1 MPMKSPD
8 DWDGMDD
15 EAIRR
20 EGPGERFTG
29 ADTNP
34 SAPDSKP
41 AVKLLRESEWR
52 KLLKPPHW
60 LVENV
65 IERGYL
71 YSLTAKYGTGK
82 TTVSLLLA
90 YLMAAP
96 NIFPRLLGSLDV
108 ERGAVAIFAGENPI
122 DVVRKAEGLRSH
134 YKLGEEEADVFL
146 VAGRFSIKD
155 NAETLSAQV
164 PKDKPLAM
172 IVVDTAAAFFEGEEE
187 NSNAQM
193 VEFARTLR
201 KLTELPGNP
210 AVLVLCHPAK
220 NPGDDR
226 DNMVPR
232 GGSSFTGE
240 TDGNLILWKL
250 EGDRL
255 YEFSNFG
262 KPLRNSNGFE
272 PLRIE
277 LVSVASIPDT
287 KGRPSSVGVAVVI
300 TEQEADKRADL
311 VVDNEKRVLDAIE
324 FAGTPALQHKDLV
337 AMLGLAPSTLS
348 GILTRLVADK
358 LIDKRGSR
366 YHIRTNSPK
375 KANKKPSQH
384 D

>member
-96 NIFPRLLGSLDV
+96 NIFPRLFGSLEV

-122 DVVRKAEGLRSH
+122 DVIRKADGLRSH

-164 PKDKPLAM
+164 PKHKPLAM
-172 IVVDTAAAFFEGEEE
+172 IIVDTAAAFFEGDDE
-187 NSNAQM
+187 NGNTQM
-193 VEFARTLR
+193 AEFARTLR

-220 NPGDDR
+220 NPGEDR

-232 GGSSFTGE
+232 GGSAFTGE

-255 YEFSNFG
+255 YEFGNFG

-272 PLRIE
+272 PLRLE
-277 LVSVASIPDT
+277 LVSVPSIADT

-300 TEQEADKRADL
+300 TEQEADARADL
-311 VVDNEKRVLDAIE
+311 VVDNEKRVLDAID
-324 FAGTPALQHKDLV
+324 FAPKQGLRHADLH
-337 AMLGLAPSTLS
+337 AMLGLSKSTLT
-348 GILTRLVADK
+348 GILHRLHVDK
-358 LIDKRGSR
+358 KIDKSGS
-366 YHIRTNSPK
+366 YFKPRTNKP
-375 KANKKPSQH
+375 NKQPSMK